1 MLNLNL
7 CDLSGVSVSPLT
19 VQCTDSNY
27 RFIADIC
34 SGCKLSPKSFSQSFF
49 PKGVAQSGN
58 RVGGGAKQN
67 NRVQLAAMCFSFK
80 AGGNLSSE
88 KEVQRMSDSK

>member
-1 MLNLNL
+1 M
-7 CDLSGVSVSPLT
+7 SPLT

-49 PKGVAQSGN
+49 PKGVAQSGDGVEEEQN
-58 RVGGGAKQN
+58 KTEYSLQLCAFPLRLVGTFLLRKKSRG
-67 NRVQLAAMCFSFK
+67 
-80 AGGNLSSE
+80 
-88 KEVQRMSDSK
+88 

>member
-7 CDLSGVSVSPLT
+7 CDLSGVSTSLLT
-19 VQCTDSNY
+19 VRLCTDSNY

-58 RVGGGAKQN
+58 GGGGGAKQN
-67 NRVQLAAMCFSFK
+67 NRVQLAAVC
-80 AGGNLSSE
+80 LL
-88 KEVQRMSDSK
+88 

>member
-1 MLNLNL
+1 M
-7 CDLSGVSVSPLT
+7 SPLT

-49 PKGVAQSGN
+49 PKGVAQSGDGG
-58 RVGGGAKQN
+58 GGGAKQ